1 MKNDKNIS
9 LLKLYNS
16 TKGTIDELKKLLRN
30 NLKTKW
36 FLIVKITICK
46 SNFSCSH
53 LDKFGWI
60 REDIKIQSMFLKL
73 TNFQS
78 SYPKEFI

>member
-16 TKGTIDELKKLLRN
+16 TKGTIEELKKVLLRN

-36 FLIVKITICK
+36 FLIVKITI
-46 SNFSCSH
+46 
-53 LDKFGWI
+53 
-60 REDIKIQSMFLKL
+60 
-73 TNFQS
+73 
-78 SYPKEFI
+78 

>member
-16 TKGTIDELKKLLRN
+16 TKGTIEELKKLLRN

-36 FLIVKITICK
+36 FLIVKITI
-46 SNFSCSH
+46 
-53 LDKFGWI
+53 
-60 REDIKIQSMFLKL
+60 
-73 TNFQS
+73 
-78 SYPKEFI
+78 